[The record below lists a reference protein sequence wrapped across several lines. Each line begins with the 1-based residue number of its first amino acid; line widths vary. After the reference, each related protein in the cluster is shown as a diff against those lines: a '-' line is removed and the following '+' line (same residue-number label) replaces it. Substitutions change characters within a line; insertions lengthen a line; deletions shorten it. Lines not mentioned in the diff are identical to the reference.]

1 MSERIAADLC
11 VIGGGAGGLTV
22 AAGAAQLGA
31 RTVLIERG
39 AMGGDCLNSG
49 CVPSKSLLAAAK
61 RASLMRE
68 AGAFGIAPVEPRID
82 FAAVMG
88 HVRAIVAAIA
98 PQDSVARFEALGV
111 RVIHAD
117 ARFAGP
123 GEVAA
128 GAAIIAARRI
138 VIAAGAA
145 PVIPPIPGLGAVPY
159 FTNETIFANDALPA
173 HLVVIGAGPMGLEL
187 AQAFRL
193 LGARVSVLDAAR
205 PLARDDPE
213 LVALLLRWLSADGID
228 IAAGVRIAG
237 IERRGAAIEVALDGE
252 GGAHRIVGSHLL
264 VAAGRRANLAGLDLA
279 AAGIATDGAGNL
291 VLDRRLR
298 TTNRRVFAV
307 GDAAGGAQFTHL
319 AAHHAGIVLRNA
331 LFRLPARVNE
341 RALPWVTY
349 TAPELAQ
356 VGLTEAMA
364 RARHGGDITVL
375 RWPFC
380 DNDRAQAERQIEGLI
395 KVVARRNGHVLG
407 ASILGAA
414 AGELIQVWGLA
425 IAQGVKLAALARMIA
440 PYPSLGEASQRAAA
454 SFFAPRLFS
463 DRTRAL
469 VRLLARFG

>member
-1 MSERIAADLC
+1 MSDRIATDLC

-31 RTVLIERG
+31 RTVLVERG
-39 AMGGDCLNSG
+39 TMGGDSLNCG

-68 AGAFGIAPVEPRID
+68 AGAFGIAPVEPRVD
-82 FAAVMG
+82 FAVVMG
-88 HVRAIVAAIA
+88 HVRAVVAAIA
-98 PQDSVARFEALGV
+98 QQDSAARFEAMGV
-111 RVIHAD
+111 RVIRAD

-128 GAAIIAARRI
+128 GDAVITARRI
-138 VIAAGAA
+138 VIATGAA
-145 PVIPPIPGLGAVPY
+145 PVIPPIPGLDATTY
-159 FTNETIFANDALPA
+159 FTNQTIFANDALPE
-173 HLVVIGAGPMGLEL
+173 HLVVIGAGPVGLEL

-205 PLARDDPE
+205 PLSRDDPE
-213 LVALLLRWLSADGID
+213 LVALLLRRLRAAGID
-228 IAAGVRIAG
+228 IAADVRIVG

-252 GGAHRIVGSHLL
+252 GGARRITGSHLL
-264 VAAGRRANLAGLDLA
+264 VAAGRRADFAGLRLA
-279 AAGIATDGAGNL
+279 AAGIATDDAGNL

-298 TTNRRVFAV
+298 TTNRRVFAL

-319 AAHHAGIVLRNA
+319 ATHHAGVVLRNA
-331 LFRLPARVNE
+331 LFRLPAKVDE
-341 RALPWVTY
+341 RALPWVTF

-364 RARHGGDITVL
+364 RARHGADIAVL
-375 RWPFC
+375 RWPSF
-380 DNDRAQAERQIEGLI
+380 DNDRAQAERQTEGLV
-395 KVVARRNGHVLG
+395 KVVARRNGRVLG

-425 IAQGVKLAALARMIA
+425 IARGVKLASLARMIA
-440 PYPSLGEASQRAAA
+440 PYPTLGEVSQRTAA